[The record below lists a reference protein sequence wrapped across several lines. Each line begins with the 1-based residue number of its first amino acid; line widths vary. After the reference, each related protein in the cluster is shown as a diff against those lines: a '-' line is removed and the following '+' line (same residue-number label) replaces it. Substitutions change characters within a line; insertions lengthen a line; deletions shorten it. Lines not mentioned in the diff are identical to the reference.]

1 MVDWISC
8 SMLDILA
15 DNLCNSFKMSSPV
28 LEGPLG
34 WPWAELVLTVTT
46 LEAGD
51 CVLVVT
57 TKLTLELMPNTADN
71 AIIACEEVMLV
82 AILNL

>member
-15 DNLCNSFKMSSPV
+15 DNLCSSLKISSSV

-34 WPWAELVLTVTT
+34 WPWAELVLTMTT
-46 LEAGD
+46 LETGG
-51 CVLVVT
+51 CVLFVT
-57 TKLTLELMPNTADN
+57 TGLTLELTPNTADD
-71 AIIACEEVMLV
+71 AIIACEVVIFV